1 MQIPTPFSTAN
12 HSVCLRAMHASGV
25 SPLSSCRA
33 LAPTRVAQK
42 QRAALWHRSAALSV
56 RSGWLDNFGKSTDAK
71 KDEEYRRQQVGHP
84 ACPLPPFV
92 RGPRSVNCPFKYLR
106 ASRLARPLLRCR
118 FPGLV
123 GRTVGVY

>member
-1 MQIPTPFSTAN
+1 VQIPTSFSTAN

-25 SPLSSCRA
+25 SPLSFCRA

-42 QRAALWHRSAALSV
+42 QRAALWHRSTGLSV

-84 ACPLPPFV
+84 ACPFPPFA
-92 RGPRSVNCPFKYLR
+92 RGSAVANCPSKYLR
-106 ASRLARPLLRCR
+106 APHLARPLLRCR

-123 GRTVGVY
+123 GRTMGVY